1 MISFDTFWCA
11 KHGTRRNT
19 DEKKY
24 REVTEADLIFRNQV
38 RKRFAG
44 GRFEGMYRAWKNG
57 HISESHIRYN
67 FRINNRKYTVDFALF
82 YSRQVP
88 KLILTRCHDDVNTN
102 DANDRVVRRA
112 YGSLRRQNSPAV
124 GTPTHEAGAL
134 PFNVVGHFD

>member
-1 MISFDTFWCA
+1 VRKAW
-11 KHGTRRNT
+11 

-67 FRINNRKYTVDFALF
+67 FRINNRKHTVDFALF

-88 KLILTRCHDDVNTN
+88 KLILTRCHYDVNTN

-112 YGSLRRQNSPAV
+112 WFDLPNELIWVSASTELSGRRHSYSR
-124 GTPTHEAGAL
+124 GRGAT
-134 PFNVVGHFD
+134 F